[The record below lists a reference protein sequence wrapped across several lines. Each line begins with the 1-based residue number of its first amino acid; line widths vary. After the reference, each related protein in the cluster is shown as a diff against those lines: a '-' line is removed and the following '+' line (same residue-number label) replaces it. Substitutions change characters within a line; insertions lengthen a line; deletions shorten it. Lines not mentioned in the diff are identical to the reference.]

1 MSTPI
6 VATDGNAIDAATCN
20 KYIAAGGDKVQVKTN
35 YARIRYN
42 GTAWEVHGTTD
53 SSEIVSGDLAWS
65 TDHVNVTLTGYT
77 VIPCALPGARLADTN
92 LWPKAEATS
101 TTQVQV
107 AFYNDAGTRV
117 TVQATTMDT
126 YLFIIGV

>member
-53 SSEIVSGDLAWS
+53 SSEIVSGDVAFATNLI
-65 TDHVNVTLTGYT
+65 NITLTGFT
-77 VIPCALPGARLADTN
+77 VIPVAIVAPRLADTN
-92 LWPKAEATS
+92 LWPKVEATS
-101 TTQVQV
+101 TTQIQV

-117 TVQATTMDT
+117 TVQASTMDF
-126 YLFIIGV
+126 YLVVIGV